1 MNTIMRQYNE
11 WPFSIHP
18 TIRMREMTIFLENAL
33 ISQRYATTNSLCELE
48 RGLSCAQ
55 YLRQLE
61 RIACRRVSVDEY
73 MSKSECEVSHMMA
86 YCPIM
91 PM

>member
-1 MNTIMRQYNE
+1 MRQYNE
-11 WPFSIHP
+11 WPFSTDPIR
-18 TIRMREMTIFLENAL
+18 RMREMTIFLENAL
-33 ISQRYATTNSLCELE
+33 ISQRYATTSNLSELE
-48 RGLSCAQ
+48 RGLSSDQ

-73 MSKSECEVSHMMA
+73 MSKSERPVPIIA
-86 YCPIM
+86 YSPIM

>member
-1 MNTIMRQYNE
+1 MRQYNE

-18 TIRMREMTIFLENAL
+18 TIRIREMTIFLENAL
-33 ISQRYATTNSLCELE
+33 ISQRYATTYSLCELE
-48 RGLSCAQ
+48 RGLSCVQ

-61 RIACRRVSVDEY
+61 TIACRRVSVDEY
-73 MSKSECEVSHMMA
+73 MSKSEFDVSPMMA